1 MNTTSF
7 MDKQIMDLSH
17 GSSQNNNDFLDLMN
31 NSQEEEHQVGRGN
44 GLTKKEEILPNY
56 DFHPIR
62 PITGVS
68 SHSQNF
74 DATPNLGGGGVS
86 TMSNSNTNAPV
97 RNYGSVDSLEPAKD
111 IVEKDRNAPDA
122 TVISEI
128 DQTMKKYAD
137 NLLQVMEGISARLT
151 QLESRTCHLE
161 NSVDDLKVSVGNN
174 HGNADGKMRQL
185 ENILRDVQTG
195 VQDLKDK
202 QSIVEA
208 QLQLGKIQI
217 SNPKVDPQLESR
229 NALNVDSGQTVATA
243 PQQSY
248 QQLPAVNVPPSFPAV
263 SPPNAPPPPT
273 LQSVPPSI
281 QHPNQYS
288 QSQIPPVPQRDPYFP
303 AAPGQTQETPNQ
315 QYQLPAGQQSLPP
328 PTVPPHQQFQPTSQP
343 QYPQPPPQLPQQHH
357 SLPPVNHSQVQPTL
371 GHHAEETPYAP
382 SQTYPPSLRQP
393 PSQTPTG
400 LPPSQQYYNPTSN
413 VYEPPSSRP
422 NSGFSSGY
430 GPPSGLNEPYH
441 YGGSPS
447 QYGGTSSMKPQLSS
461 ATSQSQSGGSGY
473 PELPTAR
480 VLPHAVPTP
489 SGVSDRSGSAGT
501 GNKVPID
508 DVIDRVT
515 SMGFPRDHVRAT
527 VGKLTDNGQAVDLN
541 VVLDKLMNDG
551 DVQPPRD
558 VSGSP
563 KVKSPILSSDAAL
576 SHLPDLRLSHLFQI
590 SLE

>member
-7 MDKQIMDLSH
+7 MDKQIMDLSQ
-17 GSSQNNNDFLDLMN
+17 GSSQHNNDILDLMN
-31 NSQEEEHQVGRGN
+31 NSQEEEHQVSHAN
-44 GLTKKEEILPNY
+44 GLSKKEEILPNY
-56 DFHPIR
+56 DFQPIHPI
-62 PITGVS
+62 T
-68 SHSQNF
+68 SQSQSV
-74 DATPNLGGGGVS
+74 DATLNLGGGGGS
-86 TMSNSNTNAPV
+86 TRAWNSPESNSNTNTPI
-97 RNYGSVDSLEPAKD
+97 RNYGSVDSFQRAKD
-111 IVEKDRNAPDA
+111 IVGRDQSAPDA

-128 DQTMKKYAD
+128 DHTMKKYAD

-185 ENILRDVQTG
+185 ENILRDVQSG
-195 VQDLKDK
+195 VRDLKVK

-229 NALNVDSGQTVATA
+229 NALNADSGQTVASA
-243 PQQSY
+243 PQQSH
-248 QQLPAVNVPPSFPAV
+248 QQLPAVNVPPSLPSV
-263 SPPNAPPPPT
+263 SPPNAPPPPPMH
-273 LQSVPPSI
+273 QSVPPSI

-288 QSQIPPVPQRDPYFP
+288 QNQIPTVPQRDPYFP
-303 AAPGQTQETPNQ
+303 AAPGQTQEAPNQ

-328 PTVPPHQQFQPTSQP
+328 PSVPPHQQFQPTSQP
-343 QYPQPPPQLPQQHH
+343 QYPQQLPQLPQQHH
-357 SLPPVNHSQVQPTL
+357 SLPPVNPSQLQPTL
-371 GHHAEETPYAP
+371 GHHTEETPYVP

-393 PSQTPTG
+393 PAQAPSG

-413 VYEPPSSRP
+413 VYEPPSGRP

-430 GPPSGLNEPYH
+430 GSPAGLNEPYH

-447 QYGGTSSMKPQLSS
+447 QYGGTSSMKPPQLSS
-461 ATSQSQSGGSGY
+461 AASQSQSGGSGY
-473 PELPTAR
+473 PQLPTAR
-480 VLPHAVPTP
+480 VLPHAVPTA

-527 VGKLTDNGQAVDLN
+527 VRKLTDNGQAVDLN

-551 DVQPPRD
+551 DVQQPRAWF
-558 VSGSP
+558 G
-563 KVKSPILSSDAAL
+563 
-576 SHLPDLRLSHLFQI
+576 R
-590 SLE
+590 

>member
-1 MNTTSF
+1 
-7 MDKQIMDLSH
+7 MDLSQ
-17 GSSQNNNDFLDLMN
+17 GSSQHNNDFLDLMN
-31 NSQEEEHQVGRGN
+31 NSQEEEHQVGHGN
-44 GLTKKEEILPNY
+44 GISKKEEILPNY
-56 DFHPIR
+56 DFQPIR
-62 PITGVS
+62 PITGAS
-68 SHSQNF
+68 SQSPSF
-74 DATPNLGGGGVS
+74 DATPNLGGGGGS
-86 TMSNSNTNAPV
+86 TRAWNSQESKSNTNAPI
-97 RNYGSVDSLEPAKD
+97 RNYGSVDSFERAKD
-111 IVEKDRNAPDA
+111 VVEKDRHVPDA
-122 TVISEI
+122 TIISEI
-128 DQTMKKYAD
+128 DHTMKKYAD

-151 QLESRTCHLE
+151 QLESRTRHLE

-174 HGNADGKMRQL
+174 HGNADGKMRQM
-185 ENILRDVQTG
+185 ENILRDVQIG

-208 QLQLGKIQI
+208 QLQLGKIQL

-229 NALNVDSGQTVATA
+229 NALNADSGHKVASA
-243 PQQSY
+243 PQQSH
-248 QQLPAVNVPPSFPAV
+248 QQLPPVNIPPSLPAV
-263 SPPNAPPPPT
+263 SPPNAPPQPM

-288 QSQIPPVPQRDPYFP
+288 QNQIPPVPQRDQYFP
-303 AAPGQTQETPNQ
+303 AAPVQTQEAPNQ

-357 SLPPVNHSQVQPTL
+357 SLPPVNPSQLQPTL
-371 GHHAEETPYAP
+371 GHHAEDTPYVP

-393 PSQTPTG
+393 PSQTPSG
-400 LPPSQQYYNPTSN
+400 PPPSQQYYSPTSN

-422 NSGFSSGY
+422 NSGYSSGY
-430 GPPSGLNEPYH
+430 PPSGLNEPYH

-461 ATSQSQSGGSGY
+461 ATAQSGGSGY
-473 PELPTAR
+473 PQLPTAR
-480 VLPHAVPTP
+480 VLPHAVPAA

-508 DVIDRVT
+508 DVIERVT

-527 VGKLTDNGQAVDLN
+527 VRKLTDNGQAVDLN

-551 DVQPPRD
+551 DVQPPR
-558 VSGSP
+558 GWFG
-563 KVKSPILSSDAAL
+563 
-576 SHLPDLRLSHLFQI
+576 R
-590 SLE
+590 